1 MQSRCFLFVSSVQ
14 NLKKSVLRT
23 LPDTVNNPA
32 DLRRRV
38 KQLARSVNVCASQRK
53 QHHQKQGQNTAR
65 GFTWRSVCPVLTR
78 HTATRSSSQP

>member
-32 DLRRRV
+32 DLRRCV
-38 KQLARSVNVCASQRK
+38 KQLARSVNVCASHRK

-65 GFTWRSVCPVLTR
+65 GFTWRSVGPVLTR
-78 HTATRSSSQP
+78 HTATRSFSQP